1 MAGYDK
7 SGSYD
12 FKALEKKYGNFL
24 SPTFKI
30 RVGSFRLDSSKIPV
44 SHLQI
49 QLSTENRAGMCS
61 FTVEAMYN
69 YETGVWAEGFLDKVD
84 VGMKVTVEIGYAESQ
99 RQIFLGYVD
108 KYRIDYSSQGAPQ
121 LHISAMDGLGVLM
134 SNREKIDFGKRK
146 TTDVVKQLVSDCT
159 RAGII
164 TGSSVDA
171 LPSFEGQFVK
181 EKASSS
187 YDFLCRIAEM
197 CFMNFCIINGELLFS
212 NLMKNTATLL
222 SLTMGV
228 SLIEFSK
235 TIAFSQQTV
244 GSVTVI
250 SNGTVNKEEVR
261 SKADSPSRYGDS
273 SGKTGAEKWKALG
286 GANKDVVMN
295 FLKSA
300 DECKIV
306 AQNILDSMCLG
317 FVQGSGRCIGIP
329 ELIPGRYIK
338 LAGLDKETN
347 GSYFVTAVTHTFSG
361 DGYFTEFEVKGF
373 RSK

>member
-7 SGSYD
+7 SGSDD

-146 TTDVVKQLVSDCT
+146 TTD
-159 RAGII
+159 R
-164 TGSSVDA
+164 
-171 LPSFEGQFVK
+171 
-181 EKASSS
+181 S
-187 YDFLCRIAEM
+187 YSIFYNHRGYRLADFKPR
-197 CFMNFCIINGELLFS
+197 
-212 NLMKNTATLL
+212 
-222 SLTMGV
+222 V
-228 SLIEFSK
+228 
-235 TIAFSQQTV
+235 
-244 GSVTVI
+244 
-250 SNGTVNKEEVR
+250 
-261 SKADSPSRYGDS
+261 
-273 SGKTGAEKWKALG
+273 
-286 GANKDVVMN
+286 
-295 FLKSA
+295 
-300 DECKIV
+300 
-306 AQNILDSMCLG
+306 
-317 FVQGSGRCIGIP
+317 
-329 ELIPGRYIK
+329 
-338 LAGLDKETN
+338 
-347 GSYFVTAVTHTFSG
+347 
-361 DGYFTEFEVKGF
+361 
-373 RSK
+373 

>member
-7 SGSYD
+7 SGSYN
-12 FKALEKKYGNFL
+12 FKSLEKKYGNFL
-24 SPTFKI
+24 SPTFQIK
-30 RVGSFRLDSSKIPV
+30 VGGFKLDSAKIPV

-69 YETGVWAEGFLDKVD
+69 YETGVWSDGFLDKVD
-84 VGMKVTVEIGYAESQ
+84 VGMKVVVEIGYADAQ
-99 RQIFLGYVD
+99 RQVFLGYVD

-134 SNREKIDFGKRK
+134 SNREKVDFGKRK
-146 TTDVVKQLVSDCT
+146 TTDVVKQLVSACT
-159 RAGII
+159 KAGII
-164 TGSSVDA
+164 NSSTVDN

-197 CFMNFCIINGELLFS
+197 CFVNFCIINGELMFS
-212 NLMKNTATLL
+212 NLMKNTSTLL
-222 SLTMGV
+222 ELTMGV

-235 TIAFSQQTV
+235 MVGFSQQTV

-250 SNGTVNKEEVR
+250 SNGTVDKQEVR
-261 SKADSPSRYGDS
+261 GKADAPSRYGDS
-273 SGKTGAEKWKALG
+273 SGKTGAEKWKALD

-300 DECKIV
+300 DECKTV
-306 AQNILDSMCLG
+306 AQNILDSMSLG
-317 FVQGSGRCIGIP
+317 FVQGEGRCIGIP
-329 ELIPGRYIK
+329 EIIPGRYIK
-338 LAGLDKETN
+338 LAGLDRETN
-347 GSYFVTAVTHTFSG
+347 GSYFITEVTHTFSA
-361 DGYFTEFEVKGF
+361 DGFFTEFEVKGF
-373 RSK
+373 RSS

>member
-250 SNGTVNKEEVR
+250 SNVTVNKEEVR